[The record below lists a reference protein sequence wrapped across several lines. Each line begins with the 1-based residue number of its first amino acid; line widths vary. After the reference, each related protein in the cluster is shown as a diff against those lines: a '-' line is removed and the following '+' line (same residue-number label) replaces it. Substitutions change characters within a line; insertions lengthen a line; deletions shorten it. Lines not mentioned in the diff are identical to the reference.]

1 MNEQL
6 WNWKYSELLKQ
17 YYAKFKQLIIYG
29 AVGLCLN
36 LILYAIYLLI
46 VLLGA
51 DPKSSMTLVYLAGV
65 GLGFYSHRAIT
76 FSHTGDIGKSVTRY
90 LVAHII
96 GYLINLAC
104 LFIFVDLLGFKH
116 QIIQALS
123 ILIVALYL
131 FFIFKLWVFPKSKD
145 HAIS

>member
-1 MNEQL
+1 MKEQL
-6 WNWKYSELLKQ
+6 WNRKYSELFNH
-17 YYAKFKQLIIYG
+17 YYAKLKQLIIYG

-46 VLLGA
+46 VFLGA
-51 DPKSSMTLVYLAGV
+51 DPKSSMTLVYIAGV

-76 FSHTGDIGKSVTRY
+76 FSHNGDIRKSVTRY
-90 LVAHII
+90 LVAHTI
-96 GYLINLAC
+96 GYVINLAC
-104 LFIFVDLLGFKH
+104 LFIFVDLIGFKH

-131 FFIFKLWVFPKSKD
+131 FFTFKFWVFPKIKD
-145 HAIS
+145 HAIT